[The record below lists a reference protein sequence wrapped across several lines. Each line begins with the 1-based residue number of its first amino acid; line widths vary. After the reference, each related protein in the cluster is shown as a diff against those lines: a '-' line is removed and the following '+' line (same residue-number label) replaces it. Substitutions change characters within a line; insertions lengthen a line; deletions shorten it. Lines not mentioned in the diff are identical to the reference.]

1 MKPLVIVLVL
11 LSRVDPALAGLN
23 PLSSEMHQKCYGNGI
38 CRLECST
45 SEMLVAYCMFQLECC
60 VKGNPET

>member
-1 MKPLVIVLVL
+1 MKPLLIVFVL
-11 LSRVDPALAGLN
+11 LFFWDPVVAGLN
-23 PLSSEMHQKCYGNGI
+23 PLASEMHRKCYGNGI

-60 VKGNPET
+60 VKGNPDP